1 MYIQSQL
8 ASRRIVNVHLKELL
22 DHVSTNNP
30 TALTRQVE
38 AATIKAAK
46 IGGTMKSILDLT
58 NKCEGKQ
65 RISPGTSNG
74 ILMNPSFLHFWEN
87 KEAGDMAETNVT
99 CGEIDATATVNV
111 NSIIQVVA

>member
-1 MYIQSQL
+1 MYIESQL

-46 IGGTMKSILDLT
+46 TGGTMKSILDLT
-58 NKCEGKQ
+58 NK
-65 RISPGTSNG
+65 
-74 ILMNPSFLHFWEN
+74 
-87 KEAGDMAETNVT
+87 
-99 CGEIDATATVNV
+99 
-111 NSIIQVVA
+111 